1 MISVCACTEPHVS
14 PPRFHI
20 YIYKISV
27 ECSRHHST
35 SLQEMQY
42 TQIHQTLLFYTS
54 TECWRGGRLPG
65 CRKLQC
71 REGACR
77 ELQGWEGKDAEGDVE
92 TISPSLARSLARFL
106 LPASFQA
113 SVPQQLSEEKTNKS
127 EKRQAGEG
135 DVPPQESTC
144 LVDLFLGTR
153 CALTIP

>member
-1 MISVCACTEPHVS
+1 MHGTVCFASTLS
-14 PPRFHI
+14 HI
-20 YIYKISV
+20 YIKSQWSARGITALV
-27 ECSRHHST
+27 FRKCN
-35 SLQEMQY
+35 
-42 TQIHQTLLFYTS
+42 IHRYIKLFYFTRPQS
-54 TECWRGGRLPG
+54 AEEEGGCPAAESCSAERERAESFRDGKGRMQRETWKLSLP
-65 CRKLQC
+65 
-71 REGACR
+71 
-77 ELQGWEGKDAEGDVE
+77 
-92 TISPSLARSLARFL
+92 RSLARFL

>member
-1 MISVCACTEPHVS
+1 MFRLHAFTY
-14 PPRFHI
+14 I
-20 YIYKISV
+20 YIKSQWSARGITALV
-27 ECSRHHST
+27 FRKCN
-35 SLQEMQY
+35 
-42 TQIHQTLLFYTS
+42 IHRYIKLFYFTRPQS
-54 TECWRGGRLPG
+54 AEEEGGCPAAES
-65 CRKLQC
+65 CSAE
-71 REGACR
+71 RERA